1 MSAAVLGLFI
11 QAGFALLTCGLVRK
25 KNAAHLVMLTFSA
38 YVFAFLAYY
47 AAGYAFQSGFRG
59 FFLRGVAPN
68 GRVMLD
74 IALMLVAGY
83 VLVGAVCE
91 RISFR
96 AFVVCELFL
105 GGLLYPVFAHLVW
118 GGGWLSQI
126 GSRLGLGHGFVDF
139 AGSSI
144 VHSLGGFCAM
154 ALAMILGPRLGKY
167 PRDGQPQP
175 FLAHNIVFVAV
186 GSFIVLC
193 AWLGLMV
200 GSLPASISGEALA
213 INTNLAAMGGATAA
227 ILFWSF
233 SYGKPDISM
242 ACNGL
247 LAGLVAISAGGP
259 FVGPTAA
266 LVIGAIAGLIAC
278 GGVLFNERVLR
289 IDDPCGSI
297 SVHGFCGW
305 WGAIAVGLF
314 ADGTYGEGLNGISR
328 GVTGLFYGDASQ
340 LFAQFA
346 GATLCALYAFG
357 LTYGLFTI
365 VNATWRMRV
374 EADIEAEGLDL
385 TEFGMLAYPEDE
397 GV

>member
-1 MSAAVLGLFI
+1 MPALYAALLGLFI

-38 YVFAFLAYY
+38 YVFALLAYY
-47 AAGYAFQSGFRG
+47 AVGYALQSGFSG
-59 FFLRGVAPN
+59 FFLRGIVMN

-83 VLVGAVCE
+83 ILVGAVCE
-91 RISFR
+91 RITFR

-105 GGLLYPVFAHLVW
+105 GGLLYPVFAHFVW
-118 GGGWLSQI
+118 GGGWLSRI
-126 GSRLGLGHGFVDF
+126 GVTLGLGHGFVDF
-139 AGSSI
+139 AGSSV

-154 ALAMILGPRLGKY
+154 ALAMVLGPRLGKY
-167 PRDGQPQP
+167 AHGGQPQP

-193 AWLGLMV
+193 GWTGLMV
-200 GSLPASISGEALA
+200 GSLPASVSAGALA
-213 INTNLAAMGGATAA
+213 INTNLAAVGGAAA
-227 ILFWSF
+227 AMLFWSV

-247 LAGLVAISAGGP
+247 LAGIVAISAAGP

-266 LVIGAIAGLIAC
+266 LLIGAIAGLIAC
-278 GGVLFNERVLR
+278 GGVLFNERTLK

-297 SVHGFCGW
+297 SVHGYCGW
-305 WGAIAVGLF
+305 WGAVAVGLF
-314 ADGTYGEGLNGISR
+314 ANREGL
-328 GVTGLFYGDASQ
+328 TGLFYGGASQ
-340 LFAQFA
+340 LVAQLA
-346 GATLCALYAFG
+346 GATLCAAYAFG
-357 LTYGLFTI
+357 LTYGVFTL
-365 VNATWRMRV
+365 VNANWRMRV
-374 EADIEAEGLDL
+374 EPEIEAEGLDL